1 MMKKVSILFLI
12 IIILLQVDLHAQ
24 SISSNLQKKVEIEI
38 DSIMRKLE
46 VVGLSV
52 VVVDKSEIVYK
63 KSFGF
68 KSLSAD
74 KNVALKND
82 DLFRIASVS
91 KTFVA
96 TSIFQLIERGLLNL
110 DDDVNPFL
118 KFKLQHP
125 KFKDIPITVKMLLS
139 HRSSI
144 NDSQRYYSFD
154 MIDPKKNKKYYLC
167 YNDYAPGS
175 DYQYC
180 NYNYNILAAVIEGIT
195 GTRFDDYVEKN
206 ILDPL
211 GLKAS
216 YNVNRLDSNLF
227 VPSYRYNDEY
237 KSYMPVADV
246 FKPYTWHL
254 SGKKYKSGIY
264 TPLFSPTGGL
274 KITAKGLAKYMIMH
288 INGGILG
295 KKQIISPKS
304 EMLMRSGLIQK
315 ANYAFSF
322 RKYTSL
328 LPGHT
333 MYGQTGGSLGVLSA
347 MIFDPEERFGFVVI
361 TNGCKSVSIDGYE
374 DLHKSVI
381 RCLYKN
387 IITKKN

>member
-1 MMKKVSILFLI
+1 MKKIISVLFLFI
-12 IIILLQVDLHAQ
+12 TLLQVELYAQ
-24 SISSNLQKKVEIEI
+24 SISSDLQKKVEIEI

-52 VVVDKSEIVYK
+52 VVVDKSDIVYK
-63 KSFGF
+63 KTFGF

-74 KNVALKND
+74 KNIALKDD
-82 DLFRIASVS
+82 DLFRIASIS

-154 MIDPKKNKKYYLC
+154 MIDPKKNKEYYLC
-167 YNDYAPGS
+167 YNDYAPGT

-180 NYNYNILAAVIEGIT
+180 NYNYNILAAVIEGVT
-195 GTRFDDYVEKN
+195 GTRFDDYMEKN
-206 ILDPL
+206 ILGPL

-227 VPSYRYNDEY
+227 VPSYRYSDKHKRY
-237 KSYMPVADV
+237 IPVADV
-246 FKPYTWHL
+246 FKPYNWDL
-254 SGKKYKSGIY
+254 SKRHYKLGIY
-264 TPLFSPTGGL
+264 TSLLSPTGGL
-274 KITAKGLAKYMIMH
+274 KISAEGLAKYMTMH
-288 INGGILG
+288 MNDGSFDN
-295 KKQIISPKS
+295 KQIISPKS
-304 EMLMRSGLIQK
+304 EELMRTGLIQK

-333 MYGQTGGSLGVLSA
+333 MYGQTGGSLGVFSA
-347 MIFDPEERFGFVVI
+347 MIFDPKDRFGFVVI
-361 TNGCKSVSIDGYE
+361 TNGCQSVSIDGYE

-381 RCLYKN
+381 RCLYE
-387 IITKKN
+387 IIGK